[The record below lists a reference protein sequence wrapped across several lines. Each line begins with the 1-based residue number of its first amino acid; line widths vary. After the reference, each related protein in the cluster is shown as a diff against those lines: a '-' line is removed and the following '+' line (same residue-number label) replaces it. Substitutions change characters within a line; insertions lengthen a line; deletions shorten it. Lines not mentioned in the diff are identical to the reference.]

1 MSDAWHLAQINIGR
15 MLGPRGDPVVQGFY
29 DALDEVNALADASP
43 GFVWRLVGE
52 EGANAT
58 DIQPTADPL
67 LLMNMS
73 VWTDAESLFDFVY
86 RTAHTPVMAQRRSWL
101 ERFEGAFMALW
112 WIPAGTIPTINDGL
126 SRLCSPPN
134 RFSTAAAP
142 QSLSRRFQSP
152 GSAKGLTPNNS
163 SCSTKAKGCPRRPSN
178 TTIRP

>member
-1 MSDAWHLAQINIGR
+1 MTQAWHLAQINIGH

-86 RTAHTPVMAQRRSWL
+86 RTAHTPVMAQRRNWF
-101 ERFEGAFMALW
+101 ERFDGAFMALW
-112 WIPAGTIPTINDGL
+112 WIPAGTIPTVNDGL
-126 SRLCSPPN
+126 SRLWHLDRFGPTPHAFTFKLRFPAPGVGAPPVDMQPDPWCVGN
-134 RFSTAAAP
+134 A
-142 QSLSRRFQSP
+142 
-152 GSAKGLTPNNS
+152 
-163 SCSTKAKGCPRRPSN
+163 
-178 TTIRP
+178 